1 MGSYR
6 GRNPM
11 TGTTMELLAA
21 GLFLLASHYGI
32 ASTSLRGALAS
43 RMGEGLYRAL
53 FSLIALAALVWLVV
67 AFNRAPIG
75 PFLWDLGR
83 AGAVVPVV
91 LMPVALLLVIGGLSP
106 ANPTNA
112 GSEKRLED
120 PDPATGALRITRHP
134 IQWGIGLWAVGH
146 LVANGELNA
155 VILFGTLA
163 VLSLFG
169 TLLLDHRYRR
179 DKGALYAPFEL
190 STSNLPLLAI
200 VQGRQSLGTAF
211 QEIGIIRIAATVL
224 LYGLLLHFHGW
235 IFGVPAFPM

>member
-1 MGSYR
+1 
-6 GRNPM
+6 M
-11 TGTTMELLAA
+11 TGTLAELMAA

-32 ASTSLRGALAS
+32 ASTPLRGMLVS
-43 RMGEGLYRAL
+43 WIGEGLYRAVY
-53 FSLIALAALVWLVV
+53 SLIALGAIVWLVM
-67 AFNRAPIG
+67 AFNRAPLDA
-75 PFLWDLGR
+75 PLWNLGV

-91 LMPVALLLVIGGLSP
+91 LMPIALLLLIGGLSP

-120 PDPATGALRITRHP
+120 PEPATGALRITRHP
-134 IQWGIGLWAVGH
+134 IQWGIGLWAIGH
-146 LVANGELNA
+146 LAANGDPKS

-190 STSNLPLLAI
+190 STSNLPLLAVI
-200 VQGRQSLGTAF
+200 QGRQNLGQAVR
-211 QEIGIIRIAATVL
+211 EIGILRAVGTVVA
-224 LYGLLLHFHGW
+224 YGLLLHFHGW
-235 IFGVPAFPM
+235 IFGAPAFPV